1 MCRRERTKMK
11 IDILKSIEAKM
22 STFSKGQKSIAKYIT
37 EQYDKAAFMTAAKLG
52 CEVGVSESTVVRFV
66 MELGFDGYPEF
77 QKALQE
83 LIRTKLTSFQRVE
96 VTNTLIGDGDLL
108 SKVLYSDIDKIK
120 KTIDGIDRDAF
131 DRAVKNICSAKNIYI
146 LGMRSASYLAGFL
159 NYGLRM
165 MLDNVRLIQTTSGV
179 EMFEQ
184 LLGIGED
191 DVVIAI
197 SFPRYSKAVIKAVEM
212 AKEAGADVIAV
223 TDSESAPI
231 ARNACEALV
240 SQSDMA
246 SFMDSLVAP
255 MSVINALIV
264 GVSRENKNMLKE
276 RLHTLEKIW
285 EDYGVYDKNGN

>member
-1 MCRRERTKMK
+1 
-11 IDILKSIEAKM
+11 M
-22 STFSKGQKSIAKYIT
+22 SSFSKGQRNIAKYIT

-52 CEVGVSESTVVRFV
+52 AEVGVSESTVVRFV

-77 QKALQE
+77 QRALQE

-120 KTIDGIDRDAF
+120 KTIEGIDRDAF

-159 NYGLRM
+159 HYGLRM

-184 LLGIGED
+184 LLGIGKD

-212 AKEAGADVIAV
+212 AKAAGADVIAI

-231 ARNACEALV
+231 ARDAAEALV

-276 RLHTLEKIW
+276 RLHTLEEIW

>member
-1 MCRRERTKMK
+1 MK
-11 IDILKSIEAKM
+11 KDILTFIDHNIAD
-22 STFSKGQKSIAKYIT
+22 FSKGQKQIAAYVR
-37 EQYDKAAFMTAAKLG
+37 ENYDKAAYMTAAKLG
-52 CEVGVSESTVVRFV
+52 REVGVSESTVVRFV
-66 MELGFDGYPEF
+66 LEFGFEGYPEF

-83 LIRTKLTSFQRVE
+83 LIRAKLTSVQRVE
-96 VTNTLIGDGDLL
+96 VTDNLIGNSNVLDKVLGSDIEKIKNTLE
-108 SKVLYSDIDKIK
+108 
-120 KTIDGIDRDAF
+120 GIDRRSF
-131 DRAVKNICSAKNIYI
+131 DDAVKQITSAKNIYI
-146 LGMRSASYLAGFL
+146 LGMKASSYLAGFL

-184 LLGIGED
+184 LLGIGKD

-255 MSVINALIV
+255 ISIINAIV
-264 GVSRENKNMLKE
+264 VEITNRKE
-276 RLHTLEKIW
+276 REITDRFDKLEALW
-285 EDYGVYDKNGN
+285 DEYDVYTKR

>member
-1 MCRRERTKMK
+1 MK
-11 IDILKSIEAKM
+11 IDILKSIETKM
-22 STFSKGQKSIAKYIT
+22 SSFSKGQRNIAKYIT

-52 CEVGVSESTVVRFV
+52 AEVGVSESTVVRFV

-77 QKALQE
+77 QRALQE

-120 KTIDGIDRDAF
+120 KTIEGIDRDAF

-159 NYGLRM
+159 HYGLRM

-184 LLGIGED
+184 LLGIGKD

-212 AKEAGADVIAV
+212 AKAAGADVIAI

-231 ARNACEALV
+231 ARDAAEALV

-276 RLHTLEKIW
+276 RLHTLEEIW

>member
-1 MCRRERTKMK
+1 M
-11 IDILKSIEAKM
+11 
-22 STFSKGQKSIAKYIT
+22 
-37 EQYDKAAFMTAAKLG
+37 
-52 CEVGVSESTVVRFV
+52 
-66 MELGFDGYPEF
+66 
-77 QKALQE
+77 
-83 LIRTKLTSFQRVE
+83 
-96 VTNTLIGDGDLL
+96 
-108 SKVLYSDIDKIK
+108 LYSDIDKIK
-120 KTIDGIDRDAF
+120 KTIEGIDRDAF

-159 NYGLRM
+159 HYGLRM

-212 AKEAGADVIAV
+212 AKAAGADVIAI

-231 ARNACEALV
+231 ARDAAEALV

-276 RLHTLEKIW
+276 RLHTLEEIW